1 MTEIFVINYD
11 DFVEKHG
18 DVDFPNDYFYDL
30 EYEDLEKLCEEGIA
44 EYLNAEEFEQ
54 QFNSGEYSGSGLY
67 IRIFEIAEYNEKQ
80 KRKRIAE
87 LAFKIFIA
95 PPDPNCGVIDTK
107 AAFRVA
113 EKFYEYEQKYLN
125 GEINNEKD

>member
-44 EYLNAEEFEQ
+44 EYLTPEVFESR
-54 QFNSGEYSGSGLY
+54 FNNSDFDGYDYY

>member
-1 MTEIFVINYD
+1 MTEIFVIDYD
-11 DFVEKHG
+11 DFVKKYG

-67 IRIFEIAEYNEKQ
+67 IRIFEFEE
-80 KRKRIAE
+80 E
-87 LAFKIFIA
+87 
-95 PPDPNCGVIDTK
+95 D
-107 AAFRVA
+107 
-113 EKFYEYEQKYLN
+113 
-125 GEINNEKD
+125 